1 MLLFTLGI
9 VYGNTHPSVYLS
21 LSLLSLSLITP
32 LHEEERER
40 GYNSSRIMHKLVLQD
55 EYIIANVL
63 KYNLELT
70 IMQVSVIH

>member
-1 MLLFTLGI
+1 
-9 VYGNTHPSVYLS
+9 
-21 LSLLSLSLITP
+21 
-32 LHEEERER
+32 
-40 GYNSSRIMHKLVLQD
+40 MHKLVLQD